1 MVKADKSTFISGVVF
16 HTADILD
23 ADGIYLTV
31 QISLG
36 ECVCECEFEC
46 MCVLL
51 FVWDDDNPVGRRVS
65 PNSFSSCG
73 QEH

>member
-1 MVKADKSTFISGVVF
+1 M
-16 HTADILD
+16 DILD

-36 ECVCECEFEC
+36 ECVCACERGFEC
-46 MCVLL
+46 MYVCCLL
-51 FVWDDDNPVGRRVS
+51 FVWDADNPVARRVS